1 MLTLMYTFYYWDHS
15 LKKQKDSLETWAIY
29 KEISLISWNLP
40 NGPKHRR
47 SILKNMASSE
57 RDQLHAGAFHAIVE
71 KIKVDILQIAKKWIW
86 KLIFI
91 YQGYF
96 YRKIPAIN
104 ASFAPK
110 SVLHLHGWSLK
121 FGQNCKDV
129 GIKILKCDVNRAQVN
144 NKKKDLCL
152 NSTDKTS
159 LKKFQRKRYGFRLG
173 VFVSI
178 SNAFTFGI

>member
-1 MLTLMYTFYYWDHS
+1 
-15 LKKQKDSLETWAIY
+15 
-29 KEISLISWNLP
+29 
-40 NGPKHRR
+40 
-47 SILKNMASSE
+47 MASSE

-144 NKKKDLCL
+144 NNKKDLCL

-159 LKKFQRKRYGFRLG
+159 QRMMNAGKKQF
-173 VFVSI
+173 
-178 SNAFTFGI
+178 